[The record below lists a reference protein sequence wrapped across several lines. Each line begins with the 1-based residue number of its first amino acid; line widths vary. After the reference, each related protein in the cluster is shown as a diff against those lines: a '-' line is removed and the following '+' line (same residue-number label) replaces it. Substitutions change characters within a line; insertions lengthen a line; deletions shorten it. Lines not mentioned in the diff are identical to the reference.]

1 MLKLKKLKNALQCNA
16 SPKSQDVNV
25 LCLKWEYEDE
35 EAGDYEWEYDSDEAE
50 GEDNGE
56 AAKDDEDL
64 PDPFLSKPPA
74 AQAEKDVGEKNGVS
88 FVCRSNNLPGAMKR
102 RGAENP
108 LPGDD
113 LTKTP
118 FLFW

>member
-1 MLKLKKLKNALQCNA
+1 MQRIAILCNA

-88 FVCRSNNLPGAMKR
+88 IVCRSNNLPGAMKR
-102 RGAENP
+102 RGAENI

>member
-1 MLKLKKLKNALQCNA
+1 MHSNALQCNA

-74 AQAEKDVGEKNGVS
+74 AQAEKDVGEKLAFRS
-88 FVCRSNNLPGAMKR
+88 FVV
-102 RGAENP
+102 
-108 LPGDD
+108 
-113 LTKTP
+113 LTTCQAP
-118 FLFW
+118 